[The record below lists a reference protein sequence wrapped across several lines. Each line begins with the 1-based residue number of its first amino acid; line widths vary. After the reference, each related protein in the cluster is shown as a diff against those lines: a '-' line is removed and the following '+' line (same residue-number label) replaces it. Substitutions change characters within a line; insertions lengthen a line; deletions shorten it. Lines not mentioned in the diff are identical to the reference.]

1 MQRSLTFTF
10 CSKLAALQ
18 HNAEYGSSHWSK
30 KLIQRQI
37 DAFVR
42 SSLKTQM
49 DILFQT
55 RILIRVLNKF
65 SAKKHNKKWC
75 SFYIFFP
82 SNVKAHKLEASFWA
96 YESSSWEHEHEMMS
110 PSVHPWFFRIK
121 WELRL
126 LVCSKRKLLYFQKQ
140 TKISAER
147 AFSFDGKKI
156 QPVIWGLVY
165 QRIATKSIAP
175 FKKDLSWSEKIHSPL
190 WFSYVF
196 STEKL
201 PSGRDCLQ
209 NIEL

>member
-18 HNAEYGSSHWSK
+18 HNTEYGSSHWSK

-96 YESSSWEHEHEMMS
+96 YESSSWE
-110 PSVHPWFFRIK
+110 RIDQNLI
-121 WELRL
+121 WT
-126 LVCSKRKLLYFQKQ
+126 SHWWWALLYTHDFFASSESSDCWSAANANYYILKSRPKSVQK
-140 TKISAER
+140 EH
-147 AFSFDGKKI
+147 FH
-156 QPVIWGLVY
+156 LM
-165 QRIATKSIAP
+165 
-175 FKKDLSWSEKIHSPL
+175 
-190 WFSYVF
+190 
-196 STEKL
+196 
-201 PSGRDCLQ
+201 GRKYSL
-209 NIEL
+209 